1 MLLESPQAAAK
12 RISARWGKS
21 NMSREMHHLM
31 RWHKLVV
38 DAELVEAARLVFTPH
53 ARRNY
58 AVAYGSARFEVAYE
72 RLQPAGFPNLYIT
85 CKNARHDGLSVGG
98 IAFPAATHL
107 VASFWA
113 CKRLIGICLV
123 RKSFVC
129 NLSKFKRAFVRT
141 LLECRHPLFE
151 AVLCAAGAPINCRQ
165 KNRAAFMRRNR

>member
-38 DAELVEAARLVFTPH
+38 DAELVEAARLVFAPH

-72 RLQPAGFPNLYIT
+72 RLQLAGFPICTSPVKMQGTMAFLLVELHFLLRRVYA
-85 CKNARHDGLSVGG
+85 ARSLAYDDFRFAV
-98 IAFPAATHL
+98 
-107 VASFWA
+107 V
-113 CKRLIGICLV
+113 KLV
-123 RKSFVC
+123 RNGSVAFIRDAHGWADVHT
-129 NLSKFKRAFVRT
+129 NDRAR
-141 LLECRHPLFE
+141 RHN
-151 AVLCAAGAPINCRQ
+151 AGHEPD
-165 KNRAAFMRRNR
+165 

>member
-38 DAELVEAARLVFTPH
+38 DAELVEAARLVFAPH

-58 AVAYGSARFEVAYE
+58 AAAYGSARFEVAYE

-113 CKRLIGICLV
+113 CRRLIGICLV

-129 NLSKFKRAFVRT
+129 NLFKFKRAFVRT
-141 LLECRHPLFE
+141 LLECRHPLFG
-151 AVLCAAGAPINCRQ
+151 AVLCVAGASINCR
-165 KNRAAFMRRNR
+165 

>member
-38 DAELVEAARLVFTPH
+38 DAELVEAARLVFAPH

-72 RLQPAGFPNLYIT
+72 RLQLAGFPICTSPVRMQSTMAFLLVELHFLLRRIWS
-85 CKNARHDGLSVGG
+85 HLSGL
-98 IAFPAATHL
+98 
-107 VASFWA
+107 AS
-113 CKRLIGICLV
+113 G
-123 RKSFVC
+123 
-129 NLSKFKRAFVRT
+129 
-141 LLECRHPLFE
+141 
-151 AVLCAAGAPINCRQ
+151 
-165 KNRAAFMRRNR
+165 